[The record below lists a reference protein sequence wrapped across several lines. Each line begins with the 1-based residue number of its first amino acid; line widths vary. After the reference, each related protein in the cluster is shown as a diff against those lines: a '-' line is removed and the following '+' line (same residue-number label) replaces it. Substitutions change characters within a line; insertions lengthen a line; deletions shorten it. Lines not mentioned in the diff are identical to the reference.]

1 MMYARYGGEHQ
12 IEDRLGLMRRAAR
25 FGGYLLWPFIGA
37 ITVTILATIIRLIGP
52 LVVRGGIDAGIDARD
67 SESVTRAAIA
77 FAIVLMLQWVA
88 QRLSLYGVAWVGQR
102 YLKDLRVRV
111 FDYLMRLDVDY
122 FARTKTGVI
131 VSRMTADIEALGTFV
146 EEGAVNI
153 VTAMLTVIGVT
164 VAMFF
169 VDLQLAVFI
178 LLMVPFLVLAS
189 LVFRRYADRAYR
201 RIREQIGHVL
211 GSLQEGI
218 SGVRVVQAYTQEDQR
233 ADMFGRV
240 NKDYYE
246 ANMSAARAIAVYFP
260 TVDVFR
266 TVGQV
271 ILLVVGGLR
280 VIDGTL
286 SFGSLV
292 ALLLY
297 LSWFFEPVT
306 QLSNTYNLLQSA
318 LAALSK
324 LFGVLDRVPS
334 VAEPPEPI
342 VPEGEGA
349 VRFTD
354 VSFGYDAEVEILSGI
369 DLSIAAG
376 ERVAVVGETGAGKS
390 TIAKLAVRFYDP
402 TSGRVTID
410 GVDLRSIGSVDL
422 RRIITLV
429 PQEGFL
435 FSGSI
440 RANIGYART
449 DMSDEEMWDVCR
461 TIGVE
466 DWVRS
471 LPERLDTEVRE
482 RGSRLSSGERQLV
495 ALARALAADPRVI
508 VLDEATSNL
517 DPETEARVERA
528 LGVLLESRTAIV
540 IAHRLQTAKRADR
553 VVVVDAGKIIE
564 VGTHDELVATGGS
577 YAQLRAV
584 WEHTHTG

>member
-1 MMYARYGGEHQ
+1 MMYARYGGQHQ
-12 IEDRLGLMRRAAR
+12 IDEPLKLLRRSAQ
-25 FGGYLLWPFIGA
+25 FGKYLLWPFVGA
-37 ITVTILATIIRLIGP
+37 IAVTVLATIIRLIGP
-52 LVVRGGIDAGIDARD
+52 LVVRGGIDAGIETEDGGA
-67 SESVTRAAIA
+67 VTRAAIT
-77 FAIVLMLQWVA
+77 FAVVLFLQWLT
-88 QRLSLYGVAWVGQR
+88 QRISLYGVAWVGQQ
-102 YLKDLRVRV
+102 YLRDLRVRV

-122 FARTKTGVI
+122 FSRTKTGVI

-153 VTAMLTVIGVT
+153 VTAVLTVTGVAF
-164 VAMFF
+164 AMFL
-169 VDLQLAVFI
+169 VDVQLAIFI

-189 LVFRRYADRAYR
+189 LVFRRFADRAYR
-201 RIREQIGHVL
+201 RIREQIGLVL

-266 TVGQV
+266 TIGQV
-271 ILLVVGGLR
+271 ILLVVGGIR
-280 VIDGTL
+280 VIEGTL

-324 LFGVLDRVPS
+324 LFGVLDRAPS
-334 VAEPPEPI
+334 VSEPESPV
-342 VPEGEGA
+342 VPEGDGRVLFEG
-349 VRFTD
+349 
-354 VSFGYDAEVEILSGI
+354 VSFGYDAGVEILSDI
-369 DLSIAAG
+369 DLDIAPG

-402 TSGRVTID
+402 TSGTVTID
-410 GVDLRSIGSVDL
+410 GVDLRAIGSADL
-422 RRIITLV
+422 RQLITLV

-440 RANIGYART
+440 RENIAYAR
-449 DMSDEEMWDVCR
+449 DMDDEELWEVCR
-461 TIGVE
+461 TIGIE
-466 DWVRS
+466 EWVRS

-517 DPETEARVERA
+517 DPETEARVEQA
-528 LGVLLESRTAIV
+528 LGVLLEGRTAIV

-553 VVVVDAGKIIE
+553 VVVVDAGRITE
-564 VGTHDELVATGGS
+564 VGSHDDLVAAGGS
-577 YAQLRAV
+577 YAQLSAV
-584 WEHTHTG
+584 WERTHTG

>member
-1 MMYARYGGEHQ
+1 MMYARYGGQHQ
-12 IEDRLGLMRRAAR
+12 IDEPLKLLRRSAQ
-25 FGGYLLWPFIGA
+25 FGKYLLWPFVGA
-37 ITVTILATIIRLIGP
+37 IAVTVLATIIRLIGP
-52 LVVRGGIDAGIDARD
+52 LVVRGGIDAGIETEDGGA
-67 SESVTRAAIA
+67 VTRAAIT
-77 FAIVLMLQWVA
+77 FAVVLFLQWLT
-88 QRLSLYGVAWVGQR
+88 QRISLYGVAWVGQQ
-102 YLKDLRVRV
+102 YLRDLRVRV

-122 FARTKTGVI
+122 FSRTKTGVI

-153 VTAMLTVIGVT
+153 VTAVLTVTGVAF
-164 VAMFF
+164 AMFL
-169 VDLQLAVFI
+169 VDVQLAIFI

-189 LVFRRYADRAYR
+189 LVFRRFADRAYR
-201 RIREQIGHVL
+201 RIREQIGLVL

-266 TVGQV
+266 TIGQV
-271 ILLVVGGLR
+271 ILLVVGGIR
-280 VIDGTL
+280 VIEGTL

-324 LFGVLDRVPS
+324 LFGVLDRAPS
-334 VAEPPEPI
+334 VSEPESPV
-342 VPEGEGA
+342 VPEGDGRVLFEG
-349 VRFTD
+349 
-354 VSFGYDAEVEILSGI
+354 VSFGYDAGVEILSDI
-369 DLSIAAG
+369 DLDIAPG

-402 TSGRVTID
+402 TSGTVTID
-410 GVDLRSIGSVDL
+410 GVDLRAIGSADL
-422 RRIITLV
+422 RQLITLV

-440 RANIGYART
+440 RENIAYAR
-449 DMSDEEMWDVCR
+449 DMDDEELWEVCR
-461 TIGVE
+461 TIGIE
-466 DWVRS
+466 EWVRS

-495 ALARALAADPRVI
+495 ALARALAADPKVI

-517 DPETEARVERA
+517 DPETEARVEQA
-528 LGVLLESRTAIV
+528 LGVLLEGRTAIV

-553 VVVVDAGKIIE
+553 VVVVDAGRITE
-564 VGTHDELVATGGS
+564 VGSHDDLVAAGGA
-577 YAQLRAV
+577 YAQLSAV
-584 WEHTHTG
+584 WERAHTG